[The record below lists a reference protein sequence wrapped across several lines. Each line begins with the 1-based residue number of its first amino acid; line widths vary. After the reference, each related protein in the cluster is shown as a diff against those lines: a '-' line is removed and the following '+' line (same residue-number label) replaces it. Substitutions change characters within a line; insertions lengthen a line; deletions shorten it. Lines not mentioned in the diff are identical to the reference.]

1 MWLKRR
7 GKTWNL
13 RQNLKFTDYEIII
26 STKKNQPQLTFLE
39 CRNQVVWLRYW
50 FASFYRLLK
59 LKKNNEMKQK
69 DGKPVGD
76 YNLRKSWTVS
86 AY

>member
-1 MWLKRR
+1 M
-7 GKTWNL
+7 
-13 RQNLKFTDYEIII
+13 
-26 STKKNQPQLTFLE
+26 E